1 MPAVVICDVSQ
12 IKDPKY
18 SHNMKYRAVRK
29 IHALCKMAEAPTD
42 LLNYVY
48 DPCCPLPTG
57 NDARNHVISKGPCQP
72 KDHNFPV
79 DNRNRR
85 FQVSWYEKFDW
96 LEYSKSLDK
105 AFCFYCRVFNAQVR

>member
-1 MPAVVICDVSQ
+1 MSTVVICDLSQ

-48 DPCCPLPTG
+48 EIHAVNCL
-57 NDARNHVISKGPCQP
+57 
-72 KDHNFPV
+72 
-79 DNRNRR
+79 
-85 FQVSWYEKFDW
+85 
-96 LEYSKSLDK
+96 LEMKLEIML
-105 AFCFYCRVFNAQVR
+105 